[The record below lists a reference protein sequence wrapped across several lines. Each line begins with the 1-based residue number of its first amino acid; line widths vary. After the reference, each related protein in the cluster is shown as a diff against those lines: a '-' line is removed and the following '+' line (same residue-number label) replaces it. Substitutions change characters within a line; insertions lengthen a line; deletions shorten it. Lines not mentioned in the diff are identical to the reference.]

1 MIVNDVKGTLDMTSE
16 EQNNLYHLF
25 FAGFRKGSDIIS
37 VTDIMGTFNDW
48 TVGLQTADF
57 SSLVRTTSWNLLR
70 GRDGYGHFKAIF
82 YLLLV

>member
-16 EQNNLYHLF
+16 KQNNL

-70 GRDGYGHFKAIF
+70 GQDGYVHFKAIF
-82 YLLLV
+82 TSF